1 MWSVLP
7 ESELTRPNPSPRPPD
22 RHPMQTTEREPT
34 EREPPSSLSFVGGGH
49 ERQRRRK
56 GGAAGEATRKT
67 VLAPTL
73 ATRKSILTGF
83 MIKPH
88 PDCPYLQAT
97 FLLHCDCWSRIGEF
111 LLRVEVMGGCIS
123 TMQGRAKS
131 SQSRPS
137 SKSGYP
143 QAHLPASEET
153 QSYYNSLIEVTRALE
168 HAGLESSNLIVG
180 IDFTK
185 SNEWTGGRSFN
196 TRSLHHIGD
205 CGPNPYEQAIST
217 IGKIL
222 AGFDEDNL
230 IPCFG
235 FGDATT
241 HDEDV
246 FSFYPDDRLCNGFE
260 EVLTTYRKIVP
271 FLQLAGPTS
280 FAPII
285 QMAMSIVEKSGGQFH
300 VLLIITSG
308 QLGVQKQKTIDA
320 IVEASKFPLSII
332 LVGVGDG
339 PWDIMKR
346 LGDSTRSRAFDN
358 LHFVNFMDIVTKN
371 VPPSQKKAE
380 FTQATLMKIPSQYN
394 ATRNLSM
401 SGGQTFKRAPPAV
414 NSTNE
419 NEDCTLCVGN
429 SVNMVL
435 YCGHQICSKCKPKI
449 YHCPWCRIP
458 VGTEDH
464 KLILGI

>member
-1 MWSVLP
+1 MLVFVCIAAFDSSFSSFWVLICG
-7 ESELTRPNPSPRPPD
+7 R
-22 RHPMQTTEREPT
+22 
-34 EREPPSSLSFVGGGH
+34 
-49 ERQRRRK
+49 
-56 GGAAGEATRKT
+56 
-67 VLAPTL
+67 
-73 ATRKSILTGF
+73 
-83 MIKPH
+83 
-88 PDCPYLQAT
+88 

-123 TMQGRAKS
+123 TMPWRAKS

-153 QSYYNSLIEVTRALE
+153 QSYYNSLIEVTQALE

-222 AGFDEDNL
+222 VGFDEDNL

-235 FGDATT
+235 FGDDYYST
-241 HDEDV
+241 EDV

-260 EVLTTYRKIVP
+260 EVLTTYREIVP

-308 QLGVQKQKTIDA
+308 QVFYLN
-320 IVEASKFPLSII
+320 IVFFS
-332 LVGVGDG
+332 
-339 PWDIMKR
+339 
-346 LGDSTRSRAFDN
+346 
-358 LHFVNFMDIVTKN
+358 
-371 VPPSQKKAE
+371 
-380 FTQATLMKIPSQYN
+380 
-394 ATRNLSM
+394 
-401 SGGQTFKRAPPAV
+401 
-414 NSTNE
+414 
-419 NEDCTLCVGN
+419 
-429 SVNMVL
+429 
-435 YCGHQICSKCKPKI
+435 
-449 YHCPWCRIP
+449 
-458 VGTEDH
+458 
-464 KLILGI
+464 

>member
-1 MWSVLP
+1 
-7 ESELTRPNPSPRPPD
+7 
-22 RHPMQTTEREPT
+22 
-34 EREPPSSLSFVGGGH
+34 
-49 ERQRRRK
+49 
-56 GGAAGEATRKT
+56 
-67 VLAPTL
+67 
-73 ATRKSILTGF
+73 
-83 MIKPH
+83 
-88 PDCPYLQAT
+88 
-97 FLLHCDCWSRIGEF
+97 
-111 LLRVEVMGGCIS
+111 MGGCIS
-123 TMQGRAKS
+123 TMPWRAKS

-153 QSYYNSLIEVTRALE
+153 QSYYNSLIEVIQALK
-168 HAGLESSNLIVG
+168 HAGLKSSNFIVG

-205 CGPNPYEQAIST
+205 CGPNPYEQTIST
-217 IGKIL
+217 IGKIM

-271 FLQLAGPTS
+271 SLQLAGPTS

-358 LHFVNFMDIVTKN
+358 LHFVNFTDIVTKN
-371 VPPSQKKAE
+371 VPPSQKDAE
-380 FTQATLMKIPSQYN
+380 FTQATLMKILSQSN

-401 SGGQTFKRAPPAV
+401 SGGQTFKRAPPAF

-419 NEDCTLCVGN
+419 NEASHEIKLRSIVAASLLCTA
-429 SVNMVL
+429 
-435 YCGHQICSKCKPKI
+435 
-449 YHCPWCRIP
+449 
-458 VGTEDH
+458 
-464 KLILGI
+464 

>member
-1 MWSVLP
+1 M
-7 ESELTRPNPSPRPPD
+7 R
-22 RHPMQTTEREPT
+22 
-34 EREPPSSLSFVGGGH
+34 
-49 ERQRRRK
+49 
-56 GGAAGEATRKT
+56 
-67 VLAPTL
+67 
-73 ATRKSILTGF
+73 
-83 MIKPH
+83 
-88 PDCPYLQAT
+88 
-97 FLLHCDCWSRIGEF
+97 
-111 LLRVEVMGGCIS
+111 
-123 TMQGRAKS
+123 GRAKS

-153 QSYYNSLIEVTRALE
+153 QSYYNSLIEVTQALE

-320 IVEASKFPLSII
+320 IVEARKFPLSII

-339 PWDIMKR
+339 PWDIMKI

-401 SGGQTFKRAPPAV
+401 SGGQTFKGAPPAV

>member
-1 MWSVLP
+1 MAATP
-7 ESELTRPNPSPRPPD
+7 KQIRELMKVDGITND
-22 RHPMQTTEREPT
+22 E
-34 EREPPSSLSFVGGGH
+34 V
-49 ERQRRRK
+49 
-56 GGAAGEATRKT
+56 
-67 VLAPTL
+67 
-73 ATRKSILTGF
+73 KSHL
-83 MIKPH
+83 
-88 PDCPYLQAT
+88 
-97 FLLHCDCWSRIGEF
+97 FLLHCDCQSRIGEF
-111 LLRVEVMGGCIS
+111 LLRVEVMGGCIL
-123 TMQGRAKS
+123 TMRGRAKL

-153 QSYYNSLIEVTRALE
+153 QSYYNSLIEVIQALE
-168 HAGLESSNLIVG
+168 HARFESSNLIVG

-196 TRSLHHIGD
+196 KRSLHHIGD
-205 CGPNPYEQAIST
+205 CPNPYEQAISI
-217 IGKIL
+217 IGKTL
-222 AGFDEDNL
+222 ARFDEDNL

-260 EVLTTYRKIVP
+260 EVLTTYREIVP
-271 FLQLAGPTS
+271 FLKLAGPTS

-320 IVEASKFPLSII
+320 IVEASNLPLSII

-346 LGDSTRSRAFDN
+346 LGDSTCSRAFDN
-358 LHFVNFMDIVTKN
+358 LHFVNFTDIVTKN

-380 FTQATLMKIPSQYN
+380 FTRATLMKIPSQYIV
-394 ATRNLSM
+394 TKNLSM
-401 SGGQTFKRAPPAV
+401 AGGQTFKRASPAV
-414 NSTNE
+414 NSANE
-419 NEDCTLCVGN
+419 NEDLDGLVQDCLCASN

-435 YCGHQICSKCKPKI
+435 YCGHQICSNCKPKI
-449 YHCPWCRIP
+449 YHCPYCRIP
-458 VGTEDH
+458 VGTKDY
-464 KLILGI
+464 KLMITN